1 MSGISGKWDVTV
13 SSPMGAQKSVL
24 ILNESGGALTGKLEG
39 AQGALEIKNGKASG
53 EDVSWAADMTQPMPI
68 TLEFSGKV
76 QGDAISGNVK
86 LGAFGSAT
94 FSGTR
99 IS

>member
-1 MSGISGKWDVTV
+1 MSGVNGKWDVTV
-13 SSPMGAQKSVL
+13 NSPMGSQKSIL
-24 ILNESGGALTGKLEG
+24 NLNESGGALSGKLEG
-39 AQGALEIKNGKASG
+39 AQGALEIKNGKAVG
-53 EDVSWAADMTQPMPI
+53 DDVSWTADMTQPMPI

-76 QGDAISGNVK
+76 QGDAITGNVK

-99 IS
+99 VA

>member
-1 MSGISGKWDVTV
+1 MSGVSGKWDVTV

-24 ILNESGGALTGKLEG
+24 TLSESGGALTGKLEG
-39 AQGALEIKNGKASG
+39 EQGALEIKNGKASG
-53 EDVSWAADMTQPMPI
+53 DDVSWAADMTQPMPI
-68 TLEFSGKV
+68 ALEFSGKV

-99 IS
+99 IG

>member
-1 MSGISGKWDVTV
+1 MSGVNGKWDVTV

-24 ILNESGGALTGKLEG
+24 MLSESGGALTGKLES
-39 AQGALEIKNGKASG
+39 AQGALEIKSGKASG
-53 EDVSWAADMTQPMPI
+53 DDVSWTADMTQPMPV

-86 LGAFGSAT
+86 LGAFGNAT

-99 IS
+99 IA